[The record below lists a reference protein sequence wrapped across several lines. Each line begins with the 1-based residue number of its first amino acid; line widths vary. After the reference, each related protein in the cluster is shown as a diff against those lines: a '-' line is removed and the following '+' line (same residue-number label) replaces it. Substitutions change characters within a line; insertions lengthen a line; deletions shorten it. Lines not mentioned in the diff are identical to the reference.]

1 MDPIPFWKMSG
12 SGNDFIVVDNRSGRI
27 DPATL
32 AGFTVHVCRRRL
44 SVGADGL
51 ILVENAADA
60 DFSWQFFNS
69 DGSRAEMCGNGARCA
84 ARYAYLNGFAPA
96 SLVFNTDV
104 GPIAARIIGD
114 RVRIQMTDP
123 GDCRPERTICL
134 DRGALKA
141 ASINTGVP
149 HVVVAVDD
157 IHAVDVVTL
166 GRAIRFHR
174 DFAPDGTNVNFIALQ
189 PDGGVAIRTYERGVE
204 DETLACGTGAVAAA
218 LILARTAARPSPVCL
233 LTRSGGV
240 LSVGFEMDQRC
251 FQNVFLEGDARVV
264 YRGTMDAEAW
274 HYPRPPEAVDP

>member
-12 SGNDFIVVDNRSGRI
+12 SGNDFIVIDNRGGRI
-27 DPATL
+27 GLATL
-32 AGFTVHVCRRRL
+32 AGFTSRICRRKL

-84 ARYAYLNGFAPA
+84 ARYAYLNGIAPE
-96 SLVFNTDV
+96 SLAFNTDV
-104 GPIAARIIGD
+104 GQIQARIIGD

-123 GDCRPERTICL
+123 VDCRPERTIDL
-134 DRGALKA
+134 GRGVVKA

-149 HVVVAVDD
+149 HVVVFVDD
-157 IHAVDVVTL
+157 IDAVDVVAL
-166 GRAIRFHR
+166 GREIRFHQ
-174 DFAPDGTNVNFIALQ
+174 DFAPAGTNANFIAPQ
-189 PDGGVAIRTYERGVE
+189 PDGTVAIRTYERGVE

-218 LILARTAARPSPVCL
+218 LILARTAARPSPVRL
-233 LTRSGGV
+233 LTRSGGE
-240 LSVGFEMDQRC
+240 LSVGFEMDQGH
-251 FQNVFLEGDARVV
+251 FQEVFLEGDARVI

-274 HYPRPPEAVDP
+274 HYSQPQDAIGP